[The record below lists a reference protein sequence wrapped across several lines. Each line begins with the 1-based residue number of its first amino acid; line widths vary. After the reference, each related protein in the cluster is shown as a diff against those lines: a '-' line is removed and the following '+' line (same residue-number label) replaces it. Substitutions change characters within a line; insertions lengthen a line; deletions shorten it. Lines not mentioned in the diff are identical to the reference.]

1 MPLHNRRARKNRSV
15 QRDSTTHTAEP
26 RQAANPHYCRTAVSS
41 LYTPRNVD
49 VSLNSLSPFLHRLC
63 PSSLALPSL
72 CLSSLHCLS
81 PDVGDNMAASSLAG
95 CTLAAIFLF
104 GLQST
109 ILSGEKIL
117 GEENDDF
124 DFDGLPGVQHE
135 FKVEVPGG
143 VEECFFQRAATGA
156 KLHVSFEV
164 SVVP

>member
-1 MPLHNRRARKNRSV
+1 
-15 QRDSTTHTAEP
+15 
-26 RQAANPHYCRTAVSS
+26 
-41 LYTPRNVD
+41 
-49 VSLNSLSPFLHRLC
+49 
-63 PSSLALPSL
+63 
-72 CLSSLHCLS
+72 
-81 PDVGDNMAASSLAG
+81 MAASSLAS
-95 CTLAAIFLF
+95 CTLAAIFLL
-104 GLQST
+104 GLQPT